1 MCIKISDFN
10 GYTDF
15 AEAVVRQAV
24 ADYKAIKEGK
34 IEESKYVNRKE
45 IEKFFR
51 SKWGNA
57 LCYGHGEDVLR
68 ILKKEIGG
76 EDI

>member
-1 MCIKISDFN
+1 MCSKFSDYD

-15 AEAVVRQAV
+15 AEAVVRQAID
-24 ADYKAIKEGK
+24 DYRAIQKGT
-34 IEESKYVNRKE
+34 IEESKYVNKDE

-68 ILKKEIGG
+68 IIKGG
-76 EDI
+76 

>member
-15 AEAVVRQAV
+15 AEAIVRQAV
-24 ADYKAIKEGK
+24 EDYKAIKEGK